1 MASMIQRMT
10 GAATLNVQTYEDVE
24 ADVTATG
31 QAAGVVVLAAVALAI
46 GNAGRGGQ
54 GMISAAVMAILGWLI
69 WSGVT
74 YLIGERVFKGTATW
88 GEMLRTI
95 GFAHSPGVLSV
106 FAFLPVIGWVV
117 RAVVPL
123 WMLIAGV
130 IAIRQALDF
139 DTPKAILT
147 AVLGFLAIAIPRA
160 IFF

>member
-10 GAATLNVQTYEDVE
+10 GAATLNVQTYEEVE

-31 QAAGVVVLAAVALAI
+31 QAAGVVVLAAIAQAI
-46 GNAGRGGQ
+46 GNVGRGAQ
-54 GMISAAVMAILGWLI
+54 GMLTAAVMAILGWLI

-95 GFAHSPGVLSV
+95 GFAHSPGVLSA
-106 FAFLPVIGWVV
+106 FAFFPLIGWVV
-117 RAVVPL
+117 RPLVPI

-147 AVLGFLAIAIPRA
+147 AVLGWLAIAIPRA
-160 IFF
+160 LFF